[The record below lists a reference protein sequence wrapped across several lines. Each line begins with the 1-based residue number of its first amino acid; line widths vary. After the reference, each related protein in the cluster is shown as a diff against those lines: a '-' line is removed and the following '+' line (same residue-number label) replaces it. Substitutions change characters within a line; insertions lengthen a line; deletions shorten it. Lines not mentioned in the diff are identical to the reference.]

1 MMGARVCSY
10 CVMDDTLDDIG
21 FDVEGRCLCC
31 KEAEVLLARDH
42 LLDERGRAR
51 LEAMVAQLREQ
62 GRGRDY
68 DCMIGLSGG
77 VDSAYLAHVLH
88 QDYGL
93 RLLAVHV
100 DGGWNSEA
108 AVHNIERL
116 VRHTGIDL
124 HTVVI
129 EWAEMRDLQLAFLKS
144 GVINQD
150 IPQDHAFF
158 ATLYRTAKTF
168 GIETFLSGVNLS
180 TEGVHQKGG
189 GYPSIDGR
197 HVLAIHRKFGQA
209 PLRHFPIITVPQYL
223 WQTRVRRKPQI
234 LRPLNWMRYNKEEA
248 KAVLAAAYGWQDYG
262 VKHAESR
269 FTKFYQE
276 TYLTRK
282 TGFDKRRLHLSSL
295 IVAKEITREEAMDQL
310 SCPPVAPRTAR
321 QDVKFVAK
329 KLGISVSEL
338 DKLIENKIVPHQS
351 YGGANGLLSF
361 FVSAR
366 RVLDRMRRAIGI

>member
-1 MMGARVCSY
+1 MARVCSY
-10 CVMDDTLDDIG
+10 CVMDDTLADIG
-21 FDVEGRCLCC
+21 FDADGRCLCC
-31 KEAEVLLARDH
+31 KEAEVLLAQDY
-42 LLDERGRAR
+42 LPNEQGAAR
-51 LEAMVAQLREQ
+51 LAAMVAQLKER

-68 DCMIGLSGG
+68 DCMVGLSGG
-77 VDSAYLAHVLH
+77 VDSAYLAHVMH
-88 QDYGL
+88 HHFGL

-100 DGGWNSEA
+100 DGGWNTEA

-116 VRHTGIDL
+116 IRSTGIDL

-129 EWAEMRDLQLAFLKS
+129 EWSEMRDLQLSFLRA

-158 ATLYRTAKTF
+158 ATLYQTAEAFKMD
-168 GIETFLSGVNLS
+168 TFLSGVNLA

-197 HVLAIHRKFGQA
+197 HVRSIHRRFGQG
-209 PLRHFPIITVPQYL
+209 PLRGFPIITFPRYL
-223 WQTRVRRKPQI
+223 WQTRVTRRPQI
-234 LRPLNWMRYNKEEA
+234 LRPLNWMPFNKEAA
-248 KAVLAAAYGWQDYG
+248 KAVLRDAYGWQDYG

-295 IVAKEITREEAMDQL
+295 IVSKAITRDEALAQL
-310 SCPPVAPRTAR
+310 AHPPVDDRTAR
-321 QDVKFVAK
+321 QDAKFVAK
-329 KLGISVSEL
+329 KLGISVAEL
-338 DKLIENKIVPHQS
+338 DSLIESALVPHQS
-351 YGGANGLLSF
+351 YGGDFALFRLLSAF
-361 FVSAR
+361 RS
-366 RVLDRMRRAIGI
+366 VLNEGKRFLGF